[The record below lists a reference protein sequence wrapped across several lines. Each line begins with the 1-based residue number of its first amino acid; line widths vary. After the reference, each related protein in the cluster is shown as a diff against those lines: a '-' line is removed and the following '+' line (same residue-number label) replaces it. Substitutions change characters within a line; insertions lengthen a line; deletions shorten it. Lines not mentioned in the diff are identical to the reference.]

1 MQGQLLI
8 SQLRAETKWAASSLN
23 SHYCRGNPA
32 PSQPE
37 TDIIWLSIKTYLTR
51 MEFHKLPAFPTA
63 NELIVVNHMQVI
75 WDLKCASDSLSI
87 SNVKSPPESW
97 HPEWGK
103 QHSREGEES
112 YPQCGGGTQMVE
124 AGDNIASTRKIKRNG
139 IMTDAQH
146 SANFPNSFLGLGKA
160 QSIISTME
168 SWSRFWLRTSKSY
181 RTQNTKVGYCYGICL
196 TGNSSESCQKNEVKK
211 CFSSVTRN
219 CIRHNNYWLFLAS
232 SLVHTISGMH
242 RQPLHK
248 TKLLIKH
255 SILINPQ

>member
-23 SHYCRGNPA
+23 SHSSRGNSASNP
-32 PSQPE
+32 PE

-63 NELIVVNHMQVI
+63 NELTVVNHMQVL
-75 WDLKCASDSLSI
+75 WDLKCAPDSLST

-103 QHSREGEES
+103 QHSREDGES

-124 AGDNIASTRKIKRNG
+124 AGDNTASTRKIKRKG

-146 SANFPNSFLGLGKA
+146 SANGLGLGKA
-160 QSIISTME
+160 QSIISTMD
-168 SWSRFWLRTSKSY
+168 SWCRFWIRTSNSY

-196 TGNSSESCQKNEVKK
+196 TGDSSKSCQKNEEEK
-211 CFSSVTRN
+211 CFSSVIKN
-219 CIRHNNYWLFLAS
+219 CIRHNNYWLFFSFLS
-232 SLVHTISGMH
+232 SA
-242 RQPLHK
+242 HK
-248 TKLLIKH
+248 FWSAQTTP
-255 SILINPQ
+255 S